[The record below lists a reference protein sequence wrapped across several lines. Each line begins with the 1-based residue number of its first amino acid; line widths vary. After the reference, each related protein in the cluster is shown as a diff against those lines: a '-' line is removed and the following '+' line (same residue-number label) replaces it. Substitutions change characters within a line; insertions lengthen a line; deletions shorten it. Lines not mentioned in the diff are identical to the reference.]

1 MERSPNTVKACS
13 HDLRDWVESLDQQR
27 PAQRPTHPSTP
38 PGDEVR
44 FASASFAHLIMPRP
58 SRESWRFL
66 RSDSTRRS
74 SPTPMTPNQPPCW
87 QRQIAAH
94 GPRGRDHAAV
104 VPAKQTRLHISE
116 LLGLDCGEVVLG
128 TDANVREGQGS
139 QTAFRPDDRP
149 GPSSKCGLT
158 SEAATDPIRSSS
170 STLATAMRTSCVAGA
185 CSIAAPTTVPVFSKL
200 TSFR

>member
-13 HDLRDWVESLDQQR
+13 HDLRDWVEFLDQQR

-58 SRESWRFL
+58 SRESWAIPPKRF
-66 RSDSTRRS
+66 DKAS
-74 SPTPMTPNQPPCW
+74 SPTSMTANQPPCW

-116 LLGLDCGEVVLG
+116 LLGLDCGE
-128 TDANVREGQGS
+128 S
-139 QTAFRPDDRP
+139 Y
-149 GPSSKCGLT
+149 
-158 SEAATDPIRSSS
+158 SEPVHTFAAKATDKLRS
-170 STLATAMRTSCVAGA
+170 
-185 CSIAAPTTVPVFSKL
+185 VPMTDPVHRRSVV
-200 TSFR
+200 